1 MLLLQVLEKF
11 SMKQEDGNTG
21 TSSDELEEKE
31 DGDENDNDTKR
42 ETKPK
47 TQAKHVEELEEINI
61 VDSSEE
67 GN

>member
-47 TQAKHVEELEEINI
+47 TKAKHVEELEEINI